1 MGHSGSRFLAGALGA
16 FFLPTRSGLH
26 TDIVTRW
33 SLSPDAGPQGPI
45 LG

>member
-1 MGHSGSRFLAGALGA
+1 MEHSCSRFLGGALGT

>member
-1 MGHSGSRFLAGALGA
+1 MGHSGSRFPAGAPGA

-33 SLSPDAGPQGPI
+33 RLSTEAGPQGLI